1 MIREKKHIAYS
12 FEHGDKSLPHLK
24 DLVSDV
30 PDAEKNRIIQYLKT
44 NCIAACPGI
53 IQDEIFPGKIIGS
66 GHIFS
71 DGTYYWNDVF
81 INYVD
86 RYNIPVPT
94 EFREH
99 ILSNYSSRM
108 KRHMLLRI
116 VNRVEIQSNQ
126 YVGFKYNICIHK
138 NGVIKYQN
146 NIDCIDCIDIDVT
159 SENTEYFIDPIM
171 SELFCYDS
179 DNHGTPKIDGY
190 HWKIAFFK
198 NMKLVDEKEGW
209 EGEDQ
214 WRYSE
219 FKKIIAFLERYIKKS
234 LGSEYMAYS
243 KEK

>member
-99 ILSNYSSRM
+99 ISNT
-108 KRHMLLRI
+108 L
-116 VNRVEIQSNQ
+116 
-126 YVGFKYNICIHK
+126 
-138 NGVIKYQN
+138 
-146 NIDCIDCIDIDVT
+146 
-159 SENTEYFIDPIM
+159 
-171 SELFCYDS
+171 
-179 DNHGTPKIDGY
+179 
-190 HWKIAFFK
+190 
-198 NMKLVDEKEGW
+198 
-209 EGEDQ
+209 
-214 WRYSE
+214 
-219 FKKIIAFLERYIKKS
+219 
-234 LGSEYMAYS
+234 
-243 KEK
+243 